1 MAGPVTPTDFPEG
14 IRKETQHQWLRKTL
28 LLLSVHVL
36 SLVELIHP
44 RGFPNPPS
52 THINNPRM
60 SISSPDL
67 SSEFLTQRPNHL
79 FEISSCEFQI
89 TSIFI
94 CPNPWCSVASFL
106 SVIPSPLD
114 GTQNLWVTDYSP
126 FCTPSSIHHQILW
139 VLPHQGTL
147 NLAAALRLV
156 CHHPVPNLQH
166 PLLPCLHQPS
176 SRHPSSIFPF
186 NPFAV
191 DEPEGLCKM

>member
-1 MAGPVTPTDFPEG
+1 MPTDFPKG

-28 LLLSVHVL
+28 LLFSFHVL

-44 RGFPNPPS
+44 HGFRNPPS
-52 THINNPRM
+52 THINNPQM

-67 SSEFLTQRPNHL
+67 SSEFLTQIPNHL

-89 TSIFI
+89 ISIFT
-94 CPNPWCSVASFL
+94 CPNPWYSLANFL

-114 GTQNLWVTDYSP
+114 GTQNLWVTDYPP

-139 VLPHQGTL
+139 VLPHQCTL

-176 SRHPSSIFPF
+176 SKHPSSIFPF